1 MVRCLNRRFA
11 RLSRHRRSVA
21 GDPESAAERGRHS
34 QCARRDQGLRVGGMS
49 IIARAARA
57 DHFEASAD
65 AVGIPY
71 KGMHRVASMASGGMA
86 SLPHNGAVI
95 TLLVVT
101 GCYTGRPMVTWSRS

>member
-1 MVRCLNRRFA
+1 
-11 RLSRHRRSVA
+11 
-21 GDPESAAERGRHS
+21 
-34 QCARRDQGLRVGGMS
+34 MS

-95 TLLVVT
+95 TLLAVT
-101 GCYTGRPMVTWSRS
+101 GLTHRQSYIDIFMVTVIGPLVALTVVLILGSTLGSF